1 MSTGQWKSPK
11 GSKDLQFAGIC
22 LMWATSLYSVGMI
35 FFACYLELRS
45 PRSWI
50 LCILVQRV
58 PRSGRGCCP
67 AVLLLLPALC
77 WRQAKMHI
85 PPLVTFSH
93 ATDSASLH
101 SALCTPV
108 ESPDFPLASGK
119 VWHTDFFSVW
129 DSTLPAPSTAMGPHH
144 TELEE
149 GKPSVFS
156 LPFARREAH
165 TRQEHSKLFKMLTLQ
180 RRGKLF
186 YWLNLHD
193 ALLYDSSRF
202 INTRM
207 SCCLVGGSMEGTI
220 LFLVPWSDMCV
231 YTEISM
237 FLMLSAEKF
246 ALIRWK

>member
-1 MSTGQWKSPK
+1 MPLTLPPCTVLSAHLWSP
-11 GSKDLQFAGIC
+11 L
-22 LMWATSLYSVGMI
+22 
-35 FFACYLELRS
+35 
-45 PRSWI
+45 
-50 LCILVQRV
+50 
-58 PRSGRGCCP
+58 
-67 AVLLLLPALC
+67 
-77 WRQAKMHI
+77 
-85 PPLVTFSH
+85 TF
-93 ATDSASLH
+93 L
-101 SALCTPV
+101 
-108 ESPDFPLASGK
+108 
-119 VWHTDFFSVW
+119 WHQEKCDTLIFFSVW
-129 DSTLPAPSTAMGPHH
+129 DSTLPVPSVAVGPHH

-156 LPFARREAH
+156 LLFARREAH